1 MLISLRLWQLHGR
14 KLVHQRV
21 QVKVIIPSGTYTLG
35 AIELKGECTST
46 PIEMQVQATLLAPPD
61 LKGEDWVHFK
71 YVNDL
76 SVSGGGVF
84 DGQGKKT
91 WESNDCHKNPKCAP
105 MPMSLKFSFIKNSVV
120 SGITSKDSKNFHI
133 QVLGCQ

>member
-1 MLISLRLWQLHGR
+1 MATAWKEACASAGPS
-14 KLVHQRV
+14 
-21 QVKVIIPSGTYTLG
+21 KVIIPSGTYTLG

-105 MPMSLKFSFIKNSVV
+105 MPMVKHSSTLMINL
-120 SGITSKDSKNFHI
+120 II
-133 QVLGCQ
+133 